1 MKSLLKVFFPVI
13 VAFFLL
19 SGTSI
24 LFGADDFSPY
34 LKQISAQTSASKDN
48 FAAELSAEFGVPIPK
63 INEMRAKFGMNNGD
77 IYFALELGKQTKKP
91 VDEII
96 DQYQKNRSRGWGYI
110 AREMGIKPGSPAFK
124 ALKAKAQ
131 KKARNKKRI
140 KDENKWNKKTN
151 GMNKGGSGSGKG
163 KKR

>member
-1 MKSLLKVFFPVI
+1 MKSLFKVFFPVI
-13 VAFFLL
+13 VASFLL

-34 LKQISAQTSASKDN
+34 LKQISAETSASKDN

-77 IYFALELGKQTKKP
+77 IYFALELGKQAKKP
-91 VDEII
+91 VDEVIE
-96 DQYQKNRSRGWGYI
+96 QYQKNRSRGWGYI
-110 AREMGIKPGSPAFK
+110 AKEMGIKPGSPEFK
-124 ALKAKAQ
+124 ALKAKTKGKARKAQ
-131 KKARNKKRI
+131 KKKKGNKNQK
-140 KDENKWNKKTN
+140 E
-151 GMNKGGSGSGKG
+151 MEKGGKG